1 MKRYYQPRGGKKG
14 KFALR
19 ENTYRRTWY
28 LIADYPYFKAIQR
41 GRSDAVE
48 FSRENDLE
56 ETDEQSE
63 ECLAIVDVIAEKFNV
78 AEQLFEYDL
87 EVEQC
92 ERYITAIENALEKMP
107 DKYAENI
114 MRHII
119 QGKKYKD
126 MERVSERT
134 MKLWVQRFIWNVAHN
149 LGDA

>member
-41 GRSDAVE
+41 GQADALE
-48 FSRENDLE
+48 FSRGNDRE
-56 ETDEQSE
+56 ETEEQNE

-107 DKYAENI
+107 DQYAENI

>member
-1 MKRYYQPRGGKKG
+1 MKRYYQPKGGKKG

-41 GRSDAVE
+41 GQVDATE
-48 FSRENDLE
+48 FSKANGFLE
-56 ETDEQSE
+56 LDEQSDI
-63 ECLAIVDVIAEKFNV
+63 CSGIARVTAEKLEV

-87 EVEQC
+87 ETEQC
-92 ERYITAIENALEKMP
+92 ERYIKAIEDAQKKVP
-107 DKYAENI
+107 DRYVENV

-119 QGKKYKD
+119 DRKKYKD
-126 MERVSERT
+126 MEKVSERT
-134 MKLWVQRFIWNVAHN
+134 MKIWVQRFIWHVAHN